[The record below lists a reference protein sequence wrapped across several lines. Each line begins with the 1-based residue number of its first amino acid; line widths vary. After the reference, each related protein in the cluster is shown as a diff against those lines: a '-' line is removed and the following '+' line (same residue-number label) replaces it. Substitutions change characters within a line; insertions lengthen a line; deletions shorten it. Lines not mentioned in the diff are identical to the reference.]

1 MSDSHKTSRQMPA
14 CPGLVMLDIAGT
26 SLDDTDRTLLANPLV
41 GGLILF
47 ARNIRDR
54 AQLCALTAEIRALR
68 PDMLIAVDQEGGRV
82 QRFRDGFVRLPPM
95 AALGKR
101 YDEDAE
107 QALADSWLL
116 GRLMAEE
123 VLACDVDISF
133 APVLDI
139 DHGRSDIMGDRCFY
153 HDAEGVTALAGAFVA
168 GMQDAGMAA
177 TGKHFPGHGY
187 AEADSHL
194 ALPVDERDMAALRGQ
209 DLIPFARL
217 AQQLT
222 GIMPAHIVYDAVDP
236 LPAGFSRLWLQQV
249 LRAELGF
256 NGVIFS
262 DDLSMAGAAMAGGY
276 PERARAALEAGC
288 DMVLVCN
295 DRPGALQVI
304 RFLETR
310 LPALDLPAQPVAAS
324 CLLASAGTRMSGGER
339 AEAQALAEALCTEA
353 GII

>member
-1 MSDSHKTSRQMPA
+1 
-14 CPGLVMLDIAGT
+14 MLDIAGT
-26 SLDDTDRTLLANPLV
+26 ALDDTDRTLLANPLV

-47 ARNIRDR
+47 ARNIHDR
-54 AQLCALTAEIRALR
+54 AQLCALTADIRALR
-68 PDMLIAVDQEGGRV
+68 PDILIAVDQEGGRV

-101 YDEDAE
+101 YEDDAE
-107 QALADSWLL
+107 QALVDSRLL

-153 HDAEGVTALAGAFVA
+153 HDAEGVSALAGAFVA

-194 ALPVDERDMAALRGQ
+194 ALPVDERDMTALRKA
-209 DLIPFARL
+209 DLVPFARL

-222 GIMPAHIVYDAVDP
+222 GIMPAHIVYESMDDM
-236 LPAGFSRLWLQQV
+236 PAGFSRFWLQQV

-256 NGVIFS
+256 SGVIFS

-295 DRPGALQVI
+295 DRPGALQVL
-304 RFLETR
+304 RFLESELSTLA
-310 LPALDLPAQPVAAS
+310 LPAAPVSAR
-324 CLLASAGTRMSGGER
+324 CLLAGEGRRMTGSER
-339 AEAQALAEALCTEA
+339 EDAEALAEALCTEA